1 MDHGVGST
9 GESLRP
15 VWPHA
20 DALITRDC
28 RSLRFAGKYADVVAL
43 STGDPTALR
52 PTVDAATRRRVATMP
67 EPRLDTAL
75 VLGGNGFLGAHLI
88 GRLSCDPGITE
99 VVAMI
104 RPTETESARRRLQAT
119 IDRYEVAVDMG
130 KVRIVEGNPT
140 ARFFGLDRE
149 GYTALADSIG
159 LIYNCASSTD
169 YLSSYVDLRD
179 DWFLS
184 LLRVLEFSITRTR
197 KHITYV
203 GSIGAH
209 LYQRAEDFRR
219 PDSWWYSGYAQ
230 MKWVN
235 AVLLGWLADD
245 DTFSVTLCE
254 APYILGSTQRG
265 LDPGRAYSF
274 WRIIEVA
281 IAVGAIWDGPGM
293 NYVPVDVICEVMVDN
308 AQADVPMARMLP
320 SNPTDYSHRLYAELL
335 GLDLV
340 TWDEFYRRVADL
352 AGEKFAATMLGDNID
367 VLMRKVHKPE
377 AIFPADHDTSWCDHR
392 RLFELYFSTVT
403 LKDLLSGR
411 RAPAMTGA

>member
-1 MDHGVGST
+1 MNSGLGSS

-52 PTVDAATRRRVATMP
+52 PTVDVATRRRVATMP
-67 EPRLDTAL
+67 EPRRDTAL
-75 VLGGNGFLGAHLI
+75 VLGANGFLGAHLI
-88 GRLSCDPGITE
+88 GQLSRDAQITE

-104 RPTETESARRRLQAT
+104 RPTGSESARRRLQAT
-119 IDRYEVAVDMG
+119 LDQYEISVDMA

-159 LIYNCASSTD
+159 LVYNCASSTD

-184 LLRVLEFSITRTR
+184 LLRVLEFSVTRTR

-235 AVLLGWLADD
+235 SVLLGWLADD

-274 WRIIEVA
+274 WRIVEVA

-293 NYVPVDVICEVMVDN
+293 NYVPVDVICEVMVHN

-320 SNPTDYSHRLYAELL
+320 SNPTGYDHRLYADLL

-352 AGEKFAATMLGDNID
+352 AGEEFAATMLGDNID

-377 AIFPADHDTSWCDHR
+377 AILPADHDASWCDHR

-411 RAPAMTGA
+411 RVPAIAGA